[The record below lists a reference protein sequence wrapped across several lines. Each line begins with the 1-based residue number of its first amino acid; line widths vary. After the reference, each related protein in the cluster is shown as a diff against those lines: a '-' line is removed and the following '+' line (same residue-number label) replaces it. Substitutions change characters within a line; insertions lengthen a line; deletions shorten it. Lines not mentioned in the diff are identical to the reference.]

1 MPSINFISSFNL
13 CQSLGARI
21 YLADVDKITGQM
33 TPETLIE
40 CIKINK
46 IRKIKAVITMYLG
59 GAGNHLQNFYNLKN
73 KYKFFLIEDACHAL
87 GSKYLFNKK
96 HTIGSSKHSDI
107 CVFSLHA
114 IKAITTGEGGIVCTN
129 NKNLFKEINL
139 LKSHGIKRDKYNR
152 HWKYDVVKNGL
163 NYRLSDINCALGV
176 SQLSKL
182 DSFIKKENFSQKL
195 H

>member
-1 MPSINFISSFNL
+1 MIPYNKQSIDRKDINFVSKSLTEKLITTGPTNQKFENLIKKFQCKFASIVSSGTAALHLSFLSINIKKNDIVIMPSINFISSFNL

-107 CVFSLHA
+107 CIFH
-114 IKAITTGEGGIVCTN
+114 
-129 NKNLFKEINL
+129 
-139 LKSHGIKRDKYNR
+139 YM
-152 HWKYDVVKNGL
+152 
-163 NYRLSDINCALGV
+163 
-176 SQLSKL
+176 Q
-182 DSFIKKENFSQKL
+182 
-195 H
+195 